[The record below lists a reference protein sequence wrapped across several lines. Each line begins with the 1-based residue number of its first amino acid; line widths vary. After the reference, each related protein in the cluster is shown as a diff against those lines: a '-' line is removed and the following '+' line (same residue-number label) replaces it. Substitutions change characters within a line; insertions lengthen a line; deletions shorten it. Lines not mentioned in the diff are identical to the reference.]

1 MQKKL
6 EDGSIRVKTFNV
18 DVEIRFRDASFVVPV
33 EVIAE
38 NKDEAEV
45 EAEDIVSMNISTCA
59 LSVEEED
66 DE

>member
-1 MQKKL
+1 VQKKL